1 MYQEMYEDEDFVPIS
16 SKAGGK
22 IIGPSIKHDM
32 LDDIVPPC
40 QDLSYINYKHTKID
54 KIW

>member
-1 MYQEMYEDEDFVPIS
+1 MKTRILFLFLQRR
-16 SKAGGK
+16 GGK

-54 KIW
+54 KILR